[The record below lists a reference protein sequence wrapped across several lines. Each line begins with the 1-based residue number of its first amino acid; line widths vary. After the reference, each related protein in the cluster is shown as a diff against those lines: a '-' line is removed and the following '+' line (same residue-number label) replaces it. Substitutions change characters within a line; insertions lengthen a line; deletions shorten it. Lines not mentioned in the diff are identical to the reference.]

1 VAWTEGEARGFV
13 ADFDHHD
20 SRFVVEPW
28 PVYAEA
34 RRSCPVVRSERY
46 GGFWLVTRYE
56 ELKAVAKEWQTFTS
70 SVPNVTAI
78 PSSHPRMEP
87 DLPIEV
93 DPPLHTRYR
102 QLVAPVFTRHYV
114 ASLKPKVRE
123 LAGGLLDRILDA
135 GGGDLVSGFAT
146 PLSVGTLALFMDLPD
161 EDHGRWAN
169 WVRSMYDPRDQEAAH
184 AATREFFAY
193 CDELVAGRRGEFVRM
208 LLESEVEGSRLAEQD
223 VAQFMR
229 VLLIAG
235 HETTAAS
242 MSHAL
247 RYLAECPGE
256 RRRLREDPG
265 LIPTA
270 VEELLRY
277 FSVVTLQGRNAT
289 RDVVLA
295 GAEIAAGDV
304 VALGF
309 AAANHDE
316 RAFPEPERCLLDRTP
331 NRHVAFGF
339 GPHICLGAHVARLEL
354 AVMLELV
361 GERVGELALAPGEQP
376 RWNSTGSVRGLATLP
391 FLARRRPVAAECRER
406 RGPRLRAAEHCLGEV
421 AVMSRRR

>member
-1 VAWTEGEARGFV
+1 MEQEIREHA
-13 ADFDHHD
+13 ADLDHHEP
-20 SRFVVEPW
+20 RFVVEPW

-34 RRSCPVVRSERY
+34 RRSSPVVRSERY

-56 ELKAVAKEWQTFTS
+56 DLKTVAKDWQTFTS

-78 PSSHPRMEP
+78 PSSHPREEP
-87 DLPIEV
+87 DLPIEI

-114 ASLKPKVRE
+114 ESLKPRVRE
-123 LAGGLLDRILDA
+123 LASGLLDAILDR
-135 GGGDLVSGFAT
+135 GGGDLVSGFST
-146 PLSVGTLALFMDLPD
+146 PLSVGTLALFMDLPN
-161 EDHGRWAN
+161 EDHGRWAT
-169 WVRSMYDPRDQEAAH
+169 WVRSMYDPRDQDGAH
-184 AATREFFAY
+184 ATTREFFAY
-193 CDELVAGRRGEFVRM
+193 CDLLVADHRGEFVRM
-208 LLESEVEGSRLAEQD
+208 LLESEVEGSRLTERD

-242 MSHAL
+242 MSHGL
-247 RYLAECPGE
+247 RYLAENPEE
-256 RRRLREDPG
+256 RRRLRDDSR
-265 LIPTA
+265 LIPSA

-289 RDVVLA
+289 RDVVLG
-295 GAEIAAGDV
+295 GAEIAEGEV

-316 RAFPEPERCLLDRTP
+316 TAFPEPERCLLERTP

-354 AVMLELV
+354 TVMLELV
-361 GERVGELALAPGEQP
+361 GERVREFALAPGEEP
-376 RWNSTGSVRGLATLP
+376 RWNGTGSVRGLATLP
-391 FLARRRPVAAECRER
+391 VVARR
-406 RGPRLRAAEHCLGEV
+406 
-421 AVMSRRR
+421 

>member
-1 VAWTEGEARGFV
+1 MAWTEREAREFA
-13 ADFDHHD
+13 ADLDHHD
-20 SRFVVEPW
+20 PRFVVDPW
-28 PVYAEA
+28 PVYSEA
-34 RRSCPVVRSERY
+34 RRCCGVVRSEHY

-56 ELKAVAKEWQTFTS
+56 DLTAAAKDWQTFTS
-70 SVPNVTAI
+70 SVANVTAI
-78 PSSHPRMEP
+78 PSSHRRKEP
-87 DLPIEV
+87 DLPIEI

-102 QLVAPVFTRHYV
+102 QLVAAVFTRHYV
-114 ASLKPKVRE
+114 ASLKPRVRE
-123 LAGGLLDRILDA
+123 LAGRLLDQVLDA
-135 GGGDLVSGFAT
+135 GGGDLVSGFST

-161 EDHGRWAN
+161 EDHGRWVS
-169 WVRSMYDPRDQEAAH
+169 WVRSMYDPRDQDGAH
-184 AATREFFAY
+184 AATHEFFAY
-193 CDELVAGRRGEFVRM
+193 CDELVAGHRGAFVRM
-208 LLESEVEGSRLAEQD
+208 LLESEVEGARLTEKD

-242 MSHAL
+242 MSHGL
-247 RYLAECPGE
+247 RYLAENPDE
-256 RRRLREDPG
+256 RQRLRDDPG

-289 RDVVLA
+289 RNVVLG
-295 GAEIAAGDV
+295 GAEIAEGEV

-316 RAFPEPERCLLDRTP
+316 TAFPEPELCLLERTP

-354 AVMLELV
+354 VVTLELV
-361 GERVGELALAPGEQP
+361 GERVRELALAPDEEP
-376 RWNSTGSVRGLATLP
+376 RWHSTGSVRGLATLP
-391 FLARRRPVAAECRER
+391 VLARR
-406 RGPRLRAAEHCLGEV
+406 
-421 AVMSRRR
+421 

>member
-1 VAWTEGEARGFV
+1 MAWTEREVRERA
-13 ADFDHHD
+13 ADLDHHD
-20 SRFVVEPW
+20 PRFVVEPW
-28 PVYAEA
+28 PVYAEV
-34 RRSCPVVRSERY
+34 RRACPVARSERY

-56 ELKAVAKEWQTFTS
+56 DVTAAAKDWQTFTS
-70 SVPNVTAI
+70 SVANVTAI
-78 PSSHPRMEP
+78 PSSHPREEP
-87 DLPIEV
+87 DLPVEI

-114 ASLKPKVRE
+114 ASLKPRVRE

-135 GGGDLVSGFAT
+135 GGGDLVSGLST

-161 EDHGRWAN
+161 EDHGRWAS
-169 WVRSMYDPRDQEAAH
+169 WVRRMYDPRDQEGAH
-184 AATREFFAY
+184 ASTREYFAY
-193 CDELVAGRRGEFVRM
+193 CDELVASRRGEFVRM
-208 LLESEVEGSRLAEQD
+208 LLEAEVEGSRLTEQD

-247 RYLAECPGE
+247 RYLAENPDE
-256 RRRLREDPG
+256 QRRLRDDRG

-270 VEELLRY
+270 VDEFLRY
-277 FSVVTLQGRNAT
+277 FSVVTLQARNAT
-289 RDVVLA
+289 RDVVVG
-295 GAEIAAGDV
+295 GADIAEGDV

-316 RAFPEPERCLLDRTP
+316 TVFPEPERCVLERTP

-339 GPHICLGAHVARLEL
+339 GPHVCLGAHVARLEL
-354 AVMLELV
+354 EVMLELV
-361 GERVGELALAPGEQP
+361 GERVGELALAPGEEP
-376 RWNSTGSVRGLATLP
+376 TWNGTGSVRGLASLP
-391 FLARRRPVAAECRER
+391 VLMQR
-406 RGPRLRAAEHCLGEV
+406 
-421 AVMSRRR
+421 